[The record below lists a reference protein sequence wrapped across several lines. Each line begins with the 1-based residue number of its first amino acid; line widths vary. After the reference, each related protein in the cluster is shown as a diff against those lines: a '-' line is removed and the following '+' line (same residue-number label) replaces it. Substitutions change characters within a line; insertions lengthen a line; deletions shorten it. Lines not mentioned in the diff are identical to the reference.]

1 MSKSPATK
9 QNSQTFREAY
19 GILQKHAKSL
29 RDQNEPNIDDLLAI
43 VEESVSAY
51 KVCKKR
57 IDAVEQAL
65 EKALTD
71 IDEVTGAEKGAF
83 GHQDVPPA
91 DSSSKPPEEG
101 AKRADSSEAQ
111 SPDPFADL
119 DDDMPF

>member
-1 MSKSPATK
+1 MSKTPATK

-57 IDAVEQAL
+57 IDAVERAL

-71 IDEVTGAEKGAF
+71 IDEVTEAEEGALGRL
-83 GHQDVPPA
+83 DTPPA
-91 DSSSKPPEEG
+91 DSPTKKSKEE
-101 AKRADSSEAQ
+101 
-111 SPDPFADL
+111 PFSGM
-119 DDDMPF
+119 DDDIPF